1 MAYYVALKPCRF
13 AGKEFLIGDHI
24 PAELLQPGAAPAL
37 IKMGKIANPHAEKA
51 TPAAPAIVAPVST
64 NIELTVPVEEGRL
77 ALDITKEGL
86 QAIFDVLTAKVDDA
100 EKIIDE
106 MTDSDAL
113 ILLHIVDG
121 RKSIKTAAEER
132 AQAIVPEDEDEEGAA
147 EDSEEGEH

>member
-13 AGKEFLIGDHI
+13 AGKDFLIGDHI

-37 IKMGKIANPHAEKA
+37 IKMGKIADPHAEK
-51 TPAAPAIVAPVST
+51 AAPAIVAPVST
-64 NIELTVPVEEGRL
+64 NLELTVPVEEGRL
-77 ALDITKEGL
+77 ALNVTKEGL
-86 QAIFDVLTAKVDDA
+86 QSIFDILCTNVEGA

-147 EDSEEGEH
+147 EDSEEGEL